1 MAKKKATKK
10 KSLPIKVV
18 IRKVIAV
25 RKISNTIN
33 DYINNV
39 KSYYKSMGSSTWFP
53 AGTFTIP
60 LTTFNTHIG
69 ALDTAESSF
78 TANPPT
84 VTKEFRNDAKK
95 LVESD
100 VTSYLAD
107 VQKVANNNPVNAATI
122 IKSADFDIKGSTGRE
137 KQIGPENTD
146 TSGTII
152 ISAPEA
158 GYHEWGQSADGVN
171 WGLVLLRGTSN
182 DKKTVTGLTSGSKWI
197 FRSAPILK
205 SKTGEEGPW
214 TVYPIFTVT

>member
-1 MAKKKATKK
+1 MAKKKSTK
-10 KSLPIKVV
+10 KSLPVKVV

-25 RKISNTIN
+25 RKKSNTIN

-39 KSYYKSMGSSTWFP
+39 KSYSKSMGSSTWFP

-60 LTTFNTHIG
+60 LTTFNTHVG

-78 TANPPT
+78 SANPPT
-84 VTKEFRNDAKK
+84 VTKEFRDDAKK

-122 IKSADFDIKGSTGRE
+122 IKSADFDIKGSTAKE
-137 KQIGPENTD
+137 KNVGPENTD

-152 ISAPEA
+152 ITATES
-158 GYHEWGQSADGVN
+158 GYHEWGQSPDGVN
-171 WGLVLLRGTSN
+171 WGAILLRATSN

-197 FRSAPILK
+197 FRSSPILK